1 MKDWST
7 PFLGGH
13 DKVILTAGKNTLYF
27 SALIGL
33 PPSGICV
40 GGLFWFAGFCFVFF
54 SGLSI
59 LLLPG
64 EVWFP
69 RNIFT
74 NFLTFL
80 IPSIEPRRTIS
91 GWAVDIADNLDLC
104 LFLLTAIHCK
114 TEIIPLPSLSQVLA
128 VQKKRPLTFLK
139 CYSGKQI
146 LRQSE
151 IRGWIL
157 HSQTWFSAAILSTGN
172 GVLW

>member
-1 MKDWST
+1 MVC
-7 PFLGGH
+7 F
-13 DKVILTAGKNTLYF
+13 
-27 SALIGL
+27 GL
-33 PPSGICV
+33 LV
-40 GGLFWFAGFCFVFF
+40 FVSFFF

-80 IPSIEPRRTIS
+80 ILSIEPRRTIS

-128 VQKKRPLTFLK
+128 VQKKET
-139 CYSGKQI
+139 I
-146 LRQSE
+146 N
-151 IRGWIL
+151 I
-157 HSQTWFSAAILSTGN
+157 SQMLQWEANIKAVRDQRLDIAFPN
-172 GVLW
+172 MV

>member
-1 MKDWST
+1 MVC
-7 PFLGGH
+7 F
-13 DKVILTAGKNTLYF
+13 
-27 SALIGL
+27 GL
-33 PPSGICV
+33 LV
-40 GGLFWFAGFCFVFF
+40 FVSFFF

-128 VQKKRPLTFLK
+128 VQKKET
-139 CYSGKQI
+139 I
-146 LRQSE
+146 N
-151 IRGWIL
+151 I
-157 HSQTWFSAAILSTGN
+157 SQMLQWEANIKAVRDQRLDIAFPN
-172 GVLW
+172 MV